1 LGSAFTVDTQANAL
15 TLGGAISGIGGLTKI
30 GTGTLTLSGAN
41 SYAGGT
47 TVNAGLINFAAANN
61 FGNSAIVL
69 NGGGRQWAIGNT
81 TDISSRLG
89 PLGSAGGIF
98 DTNGNNV
105 MLATGSTGSGGLT
118 KQGAGVLNL
127 TGNSTYS
134 GPTTI
139 AGGTLAINGSLAS
152 TVTVAA

>member
-1 LGSAFTVDTQANAL
+1 
-15 TLGGAISGIGGLTKI
+15 TKI
-30 GTGTLTLSGAN
+30 GTGTLTLTGAS
-41 SYAGGT
+41 SYTAGT
-47 TVNAGLINFAAANN
+47 TVNAGLINFSAINN
-61 FGNSAIVL
+61 FGTSTIVL
-69 NGGGRQWAIGNT
+69 NGGGLQWATGNT

-105 MLATGSTGSGGLT
+105 MLATGIPGSGGLN
-118 KQGAGVLNL
+118 KQGTGVLNL

-152 TVTVAA
+152 TVTVAAGGTIGGNGTVGGLVANGGVLAPGNS